1 MHHDDPDATV
11 DWDVAC
17 LYNIYIY
24 NDAPPVPQIDMLV
37 TVGLLLMTSRGHPE
51 SYISKDQE
59 SAKESQRSG
68 DITT

>member
-1 MHHDDPDATV
+1 MMILMPLLIGMWHV
-11 DWDVAC
+11 
-17 LYNIYIY
+17 YIIY

-51 SYISKDQE
+51 LYISKDQE